1 MLTTFWLQPVK
12 HEAPSLSTFADV
24 INVSLK
30 HSAMNK
36 FQIITLAFMLT
47 GLLATHTAA
56 NAQTQK
62 QTKDMEH
69 IQNLINTIVVA
80 ADSRNTTTLEKH
92 LHPEFRVVAN
102 RFGGDDAKV
111 LPKKVYLDLIK
122 AGKIGGDK
130 RQVSIQNIDIKD
142 HIAVAKATLTGS
154 KAVFTSFYQFVK
166 NAQNEWQLIND
177 MPLVNA
183 KK

>member
-1 MLTTFWLQPVK
+1 M
-12 HEAPSLSTFADV
+12 E
-24 INVSLK
+24 
-30 HSAMNK
+30 
-36 FQIITLAFMLT
+36 QI
-47 GLLATHTAA
+47 
-56 NAQTQK
+56 QT
-62 QTKDMEH
+62 
-69 IQNLINTIVVA
+69 LINTIVGA
-80 ADSRNTTTLEKH
+80 ADSRNATTLEKH

-102 RFGGDDAKV
+102 RFGGNDAKV

-122 AGKIGGDK
+122 AGKIGGDQ
-130 RQVSIQNIDIKD
+130 RSIAVESIEVKD

-177 MPLVNA
+177 MPLVSA

>member
-12 HEAPSLSTFADV
+12 NEAPPLPTFADV

-30 HSAMNK
+30 HSAMSK
-36 FQIITLAFMLT
+36 LQIITVAFILG
-47 GLLATHTAA
+47 GLLATHSSV
-56 NAQTQK
+56 NAQSQK

-69 IQNLINTIVVA
+69 IQNLINTIVGA

-111 LPKKVYLDLIK
+111 LPKKIYLDLIK

-130 RQVSIQNIDIKD
+130 RSIAIQSIDVKD

-177 MPLVNA
+177 MPLVSA

>member
-1 MLTTFWLQPVK
+1 
-12 HEAPSLSTFADV
+12 
-24 INVSLK
+24 
-30 HSAMNK
+30 MNK
-36 FQIITLAFMLT
+36 IQIITLVFVLG
-47 GLLATHTAA
+47 GLLATSSAK
-56 NAQTQK
+56 AQHSTNK
-62 QTKDMEH
+62 KTSKDMEQ
-69 IQNLINTIVVA
+69 IQTLINTIVGA
-80 ADSRNTTTLEKH
+80 ADSRNATTLEKH

-102 RFGGDDAKV
+102 RFGGNDAKV

-122 AGKIGGDK
+122 AGKIGGDQ
-130 RQVSIQNIDIKD
+130 RSIAVESIEVKD

-177 MPLVNA
+177 MPLVSA